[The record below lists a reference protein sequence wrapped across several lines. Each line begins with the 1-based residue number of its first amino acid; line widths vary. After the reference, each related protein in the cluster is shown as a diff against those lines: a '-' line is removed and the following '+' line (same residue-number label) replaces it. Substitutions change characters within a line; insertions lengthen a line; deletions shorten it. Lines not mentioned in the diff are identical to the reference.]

1 LLSSSKRSAARI
13 LARGEAR
20 SIMKRLEL
28 GRIWKPRMPLDAV
41 NADACVPPAL
51 SRPDRTIARI
61 RAGLSGT
68 GVYRVQA
75 AGKRSYR
82 SRARQRDRGRE
93 RGRDARLGP
102 VAHRVLPTHALGRR
116 EHCFARRAMGVWPGS
131 GRKQRLTLSGD
142 TSGDIGAAQQLRYA
156 VPSLLVAAR
165 NSLARAARQRCRR
178 STLKSAPQRRVRS
191 RLRRGARVPRPP
203 GSLSR
208 RHRCSRHRCC
218 LNR

>member
-102 VAHRVLPTHALGRR
+102 VAHRVLPTRALGRR
-116 EHCFARRAMGVWPGS
+116 EHCLARQAMGVWHGS
-131 GRKQRLTLSGD
+131 GKNQRLTPSSDPSG
-142 TSGDIGAAQQLRYA
+142 GDVSAAT
-156 VPSLLVAAR
+156 SLL
-165 NSLARAARQRCRR
+165 
-178 STLKSAPQRRVRS
+178 
-191 RLRRGARVPRPP
+191 RGAFVAGGSAQLSRARRPP
-203 GSLSR
+203 ALSPEHTQKR
-208 RHRCSRHRCC
+208 PTATSP
-218 LNR
+218 